1 MTGFGS
7 GTFSDGKLSV
17 TIEIKAVNQ
26 RFLELNI
33 RMPRAYMALE
43 DRLRNAVK
51 KTIHRGK
58 VDMFVTVTELE
69 RQPQKS
75 VLIMRPLKLAKLPS
89 IRPSNDFSMMSRL
102 RSAKLSPFAATG
114 SRRNLPSSTR
124 KRSGPF
130 LTTPL
135 HKPLTRLPP

>member
-69 RQPQKS
+69 RQPQE
-75 VLIMRPLKLAKLPS
+75 
-89 IRPSNDFSMMSRL
+89 IRIDY
-102 RSAKLSPFAATG
+102 AATG

-124 KRSGPF
+124 KRPGPF

-135 HKPLTRLPP
+135 HKPLTRLPL